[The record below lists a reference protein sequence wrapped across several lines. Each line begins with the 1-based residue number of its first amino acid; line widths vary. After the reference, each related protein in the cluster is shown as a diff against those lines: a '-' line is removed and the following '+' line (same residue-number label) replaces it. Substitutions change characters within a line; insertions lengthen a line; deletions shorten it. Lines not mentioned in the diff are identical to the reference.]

1 MTFTNNLNHAGSNFE
16 CQGIMTSYTLLSGNL
31 TGCILG
37 ANCLSKLFD
46 GLSWIK
52 CSVGEFI
59 YEKSNQIKWSGRSRK
74 INHIININRQE
85 ILGMSGAGLFFFSS
99 PYRSVVNYPVAK
111 NCKIDLLLPPLKADT
126 FNDLL
131 FMFHKAWYRVENFNK
146 VLLRLQNISRMIPCW
161 QSVERNYLS
170 IPKLQ
175 RLHRWSLGMD
185 K

>member
-1 MTFTNNLNHAGSNFE
+1 MSYTNNLNHAGSNFE
-16 CQGIMTSYTLLSGNL
+16 CQGLMTSYTLLSGNL

-59 YEKSNQIKWSGRSRK
+59 REIKPDQMIRKVKEDQPYNQYQPTEYIRHIWCRSVFFWSPCS
-74 INHIININRQE
+74 
-85 ILGMSGAGLFFFSS
+85 
-99 PYRSVVNYPVAK
+99 SVVNYPVAK
-111 NCKIDLLLPPLKADT
+111 NCKIDLLLHTLKADT
-126 FNDLL
+126 FNELL
-131 FMFHKAWYRVENFNK
+131 FMFHKTWYRVENFNK

-161 QSVERNYLS
+161 QLWPLLLTWFNFNPS
-170 IPKLQ
+170 
-175 RLHRWSLGMD
+175 MD